1 MSDEPATKPMPTTK
15 EDPAPAAQPPPKTNR
30 FDVERAFA
38 AMFTL
43 VVIVLIVAIAFHD
56 NSEGA
61 AAVLGVAV
69 PVLTAAIGLT
79 AGLQVGEKSGQAAGD
94 AKAASAASDERAKI
108 QEAILPLTESLTART
123 EEVTQKLEQASST
136 AVGETERVI
145 SFEPEGK
152 PADKIRFEGEVID
165 GLKSDAAQL
174 AGLVQGLS
182 QES

>member
-1 MSDEPATKPMPTTK
+1 MSDEPATKPMPTTN
-15 EDPAPAAQPPPKTNR
+15 EGPGPQPPRKTNR
-30 FDVERAFA
+30 FDVERVWA

-43 VVIVLIVAIAFHD
+43 IVIVLIVAIAFHD
-56 NSEGA
+56 DSQGA

-145 SFEPEGK
+145 SFEPEGA
-152 PADKIRFEGEVID
+152 PAAEVRFEGEVID
-165 GLKSDAAQL
+165 GLKADAAQL